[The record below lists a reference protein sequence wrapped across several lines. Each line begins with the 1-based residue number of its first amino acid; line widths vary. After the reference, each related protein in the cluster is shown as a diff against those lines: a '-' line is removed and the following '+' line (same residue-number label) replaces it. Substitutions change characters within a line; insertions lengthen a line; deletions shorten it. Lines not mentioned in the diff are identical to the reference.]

1 MRRNFMTSH
10 AFILVLAVLVWLTIS
25 VVIAAAP
32 LLTKSS
38 EQPSRPRAA
47 TGTPAPSGDPI
58 ARFHPRLALHAR
70 AATFAPG
77 ELRLRIS
84 TSGSFRPSI
93 ETPARL
99 RVVLTAT
106 KAPRTTP
113 VDRIVR
119 RVVLTDA
126 SRSAVFRHLQPGTW
140 RWEVD
145 AASSWTLAVVSRDSG
160 RVAVTA
166 PSPPSEP
173 PPAPEP
179 TEGTTVEAGADAQ
192 APSEPAHET
201 EPAPTSTQPGV
212 PAAQSPDPAPTPGDG
227 GGQSNQPAAPF
238 GGGGAPTPEGPHA
251 P

>member
-32 LLTKSS
+32 LLTKST

-47 TGTPAPSGDPI
+47 ISSPARSGDPI

-77 ELRLRIS
+77 ELQLRIS
-84 TSGSFRPSI
+84 TSGSFRPST

-106 KAPRTTP
+106 KPPGTTA

-119 RVVLTDA
+119 RVVLADA

-145 AASSWTLAVVSRDSG
+145 AASSWTLALVNRDSG
-160 RVAVTA
+160 RVAVSA
-166 PSPPSEP
+166 PSPPPGP

-179 TEGTTVEAGADAQ
+179 AEETTVQAGAGVQ
-192 APSEPAHET
+192 EPSEPANES
-201 EPAPTSTQPGV
+201 APTTTST
-212 PAAQSPDPAPTPGDG
+212 TRR
-227 GGQSNQPAAPF
+227 
-238 GGGGAPTPEGPHA
+238 
-251 P
+251 